1 MIVLNGIPFKKDID
15 GLIKTQNPT
24 SLPEKWGSC
33 IISWLSLWSG
43 LKQLF

>member
-1 MIVLNGIPFKKDID
+1 MGYLIKKDID

-24 SLPEKWGSC
+24 SLSEKWGSW